1 MKKLYT
7 CRTDRAFKEVFM
19 KKDNKDILIALL
31 EVCLSVKIM
40 DIEYLNL
47 EDNVDNIHV
56 RRKSYDLRLSTDI
69 GRLLIEVNSNIY
81 DYSRAR
87 QVSYLSNEYSH
98 IVKSGEDYSEK
109 DNVIQINFTYGFMK
123 EFRNKNKYLYD
134 NKGLRIYRIMDDDRK
149 EFVKNFK
156 ILEFNMDYYK
166 NIWYNNDT
174 KKINKYKYIIML
186 DLQKESLMKL
196 SKDKVVNKYM
206 SEIIRVNKDPNFIE
220 YMSYEEDQRKRLN
233 TMLRKSKEEGE
244 ELGEKR
250 GRTLGITEGRNI
262 GIAEGRTLGI
272 TEGYKNANKENAYKM
287 REEGIPISIIQRV
300 TGINFNINK

>member
-1 MKKLYT
+1 MCYKFICCLEGEFMKKKFYT

-19 KKDNKDILIALL
+19 RESNKDILIALL
-31 EVCLSVKIM
+31 EVCLDVKIM

-47 EDNVDNIHV
+47 EDNVDNVYV

-123 EFRNKNKYLYD
+123 EFRNKHKYLYD

-174 KKINKYKYIIML
+174 KKISKYKYIIML

-206 SEIIRVNKDPNFIE
+206 SEIIRVNKDPEFIE

-250 GRTLGITEGRNI
+250 GEKRGFM
-262 GIAEGRTLGI
+262 
-272 TEGYKNANKENAYKM
+272 NANKENAYKM

>member
-1 MKKLYT
+1 MKKKFYT

-19 KKDNKDILIALL
+19 KKENKDILIALL

-47 EDNVDNIHV
+47 EDNVDNVYI

-98 IVKSGEDYSEK
+98 IVKSGEDYSEE

-123 EFRNKNKYLYD
+123 EFRNKHKYLYD

-206 SEIIRVNKDPNFIE
+206 SEIIRVNKDPKFIE

-244 ELGEKR
+244 KR
-250 GRTLGITEGRNI
+250 GRTLGIAEGRNI
-262 GIAEGRTLGI
+262 GISEGRTLGI
-272 TEGYKNANKENAYKM
+272 TEGYKSANKENAYKM

>member
-1 MKKLYT
+1 MKKKFYT

-19 KKDNKDILIALL
+19 RESNKDILIALL

-47 EDNVDNIHV
+47 EDNVDNVYV

-98 IVKSGEDYSEK
+98 IVKSGEDYSEE

-123 EFRNKNKYLYD
+123 EFRNKHKYLYD

-206 SEIIRVNKDPNFIE
+206 SEIIRVNKDPKFIE

-244 ELGEKR
+244 ELGERRGEIR
-250 GRTLGITEGRNI
+250 GRTLGMK
-262 GIAEGRTLGI
+262 EGRTLGI

-287 REEGIPISIIQRV
+287 REEGIPISVIQRV
-300 TGINFNINK
+300 TGINFNVNKK